1 MNSPTPHKSTV
12 VRSIFHE
19 IVETTLLSLLLY
31 LVISTLIGRF
41 EMHQVSME
49 PNLHEGQRVI
59 VSRLGSLLSPL
70 LAKTVYAADQN
81 HVMPFQPR
89 RGQVIVFNPLDG
101 GTIPLIKRVIGVPGD
116 TLEIAKGAVWVN
128 GKRLEEPYVHGL
140 STSCSRNCGPM
151 TLGPDTYFVMGD
163 NRPNSQDS
171 RSFGPVGGDRVIG
184 RVIMRY
190 WPLNKIEFYP

>member
-1 MNSPTPHKSTV
+1 MNSPTPHKSTA

-41 EMHQVSME
+41 EIHQISME

-59 VSRLGSLLSPL
+59 VSRLESLLSPL
-70 LAKTVYAADQN
+70 LAKTVYAADKD
-81 HVMPFQPR
+81 HAMLLRPR

-128 GKRLEEPYVHGL
+128 GKRLEEPYVHSL
-140 STSCSRNCGPM
+140 STSCSRYCGPM
-151 TLGPDTYFVMGD
+151 TLGSDMYFVMGD

-171 RSFGPVGGDRVIG
+171 RSFGPVTGDRVIG

>member
-12 VRSIFHE
+12 ARSIFHE
-19 IVETTLLSLLLY
+19 IVETTLLSLFLY
-31 LVISTLIGRF
+31 LAISTLIGRF
-41 EMHQVSME
+41 EIHQVSME

-59 VSRLGSLLSPL
+59 VSRLESLLSPL
-70 LAKTVYAADQN
+70 LAKTVYAADKD
-81 HVMPFQPR
+81 HAIPFQPK

-101 GTIPLIKRVIGVPGD
+101 GAIPLIKRVIGVPGD

-128 GKRLEEPYVHGL
+128 GKRLEEPYIHGL
-140 STSCSRNCGPM
+140 STSCSSHCGPM
-151 TLGPDTYFVMGD
+151 TLGPNTYFVMGD

-190 WPLNKIEFYP
+190 WPLNMIEFYP